1 MESYGMAAARGAVA
15 GAAGS
20 VVQTG
25 IGLALDKFLLPPK
38 QHNNIA
44 PRLVKRLAQLTGRGE
59 HGPRDWTLGT
69 LFHVGYGVGWGAFL
83 GVARRGTALPPL
95 PLGALTGGLIYAL
108 AFSKRGVA
116 TVTATEPPPQ
126 VRDWRTHTS
135 LVSVAWG
142 YALVTAFLDQWL
154 ARTGVSGVARLVG
167 R

>member
-1 MESYGMAAARGAVA
+1 MESYGVAAARGAAA

-25 IGLALDKFLLPPK
+25 IGLALDRLLLPPK

-44 PRLVKRLAQLTGRGE
+44 PRLVKRLAQWTGRGKNR
-59 HGPRDWTLGT
+59 PRDWTIGT
-69 LFHVGYGVGWGAFL
+69 LFHLGYGVGWGAFL
-83 GVARRGTALPPL
+83 GVARRRTQLPPL
-95 PLGALTGGLIYAL
+95 PLGTFTGGLIYLL
-108 AFSKRGVA
+108 AFSKRGVG
-116 TVTATEPPPQ
+116 TVTATEPPPHN
-126 VRDWRTHTS
+126 RNWRKEAS

-154 ARTGVSGVARLVG
+154 ARTGLSRTARLAG